1 MNCTLRTLSK
11 ILLALSTAAPG
22 ATAWSQ
28 DHPVKKP
35 VWNGE
40 RTALTEVDKHGIYLS
55 FGTVTCH
62 KPASDGKPDQYG
74 HGTGQIT
81 MEKDIVTTAA
91 HNFINHSTCQP
102 YTADWSCAFQMESG
116 RRYEI
121 DMAASR
127 FGTSLRPEDWKNQKP
142 GRCRTEK
149 HEFVKNDWAV
159 VKLKTAV
166 KDATP
171 YSVSAIDPAS
181 YRGGAAT
188 EIAGYTEAFLK
199 DGKPTPTKERCH
211 LVGKSP
217 VGGTP
222 ALPLVLSSCSGGPGT
237 SGSGLFMGGEDAD
250 PVSSKLVAIY
260 HGPLLGHGKQHA
272 LYVPV
277 AGDFLKQLKEV
288 ASKHESAVRP

>member
-1 MNCTLRTLSK
+1 MNCTLRTLSR
-11 ILLALSTAAPG
+11 ILLGLSTAAPG

-40 RTALTEVDKHGIYLS
+40 RTALTEVDKRGIYLS
-55 FGTVTCH
+55 FGTITCH
-62 KPASDGKPDQYG
+62 KPASDGQPDLYS

-81 MEKDIVTTAA
+81 IAKDVVTTAA
-91 HNFINHSTCQP
+91 HNFINPSTCHP
-102 YTADWSCAFQMESG
+102 YTADWTCGFRTENG
-116 RRYEI
+116 RFYAI
-121 DMAASR
+121 DMQASR
-127 FGTSLRPEDWKNQKP
+127 FGTSLKPEAWKNQKP
-142 GRCRTEK
+142 GPGRCRTER

-159 VKLKTAV
+159 LKLKTAAQ
-166 KDATP
+166 DATP
-171 YSVSAIDPAS
+171 YSVSAIDAAS
-181 YRGGAAT
+181 YRGGAVT

-222 ALPLVLSSCSGGPGT
+222 ALPLVLSSCGGGHGT
-237 SGSGLFMGGEDAD
+237 SGSGLFMGGEDAN
-250 PVSSKLVAIY
+250 PESSQLVAIY
-260 HGPLLGHGKQHA
+260 HGPLLGQGKKTA

-277 AGDFLKQLKEV
+277 AGDFLKQLNEV
-288 ASKHESAVRP
+288 AAKH

>member
-1 MNCTLRTLSK
+1 MNCTHRTLFK
-11 ILLALSTAAPG
+11 ILLGLSAATPCTA
-22 ATAWSQ
+22 AWSQ

-35 VWNGE
+35 AWNGE
-40 RTALTEVDKHGIYLS
+40 RTALTEVDKLGVYLS

-62 KPASDGKPDQYG
+62 KPASDGQPEQYA

-81 MEKDIVTTAA
+81 MAKDVVTTAA

-102 YTADWSCAFQMESG
+102 YTAGWSCAFQTERG
-116 RRYEI
+116 RLYAI

-127 FGTSLRPEDWKNQKP
+127 FGTSLKPEDWKNQKP
-142 GRCRTEK
+142 GHCRTE
-149 HEFVKNDWAV
+149 HAQFVKNDWAV
-159 VKLKTAV
+159 LKLKTAV
-166 KDATP
+166 QQATP
-171 YSVSAIDPAS
+171 YSVSAIDAAS

-222 ALPLVLSSCSGGPGT
+222 ALPLVLSSCGGGPGT
-237 SGSGLFMGGEDAD
+237 SGSGLFMGGEDAE
-250 PVSSKLVAIY
+250 PESSKLVAVY
-260 HGPLLGHGKQHA
+260 HGPLLGHGKRTA
-272 LYVPV
+272 IYVPV
-277 AGDFLKQLKEV
+277 AGDFLKQLNEV
-288 ASKHESAVRP
+288 ASKH